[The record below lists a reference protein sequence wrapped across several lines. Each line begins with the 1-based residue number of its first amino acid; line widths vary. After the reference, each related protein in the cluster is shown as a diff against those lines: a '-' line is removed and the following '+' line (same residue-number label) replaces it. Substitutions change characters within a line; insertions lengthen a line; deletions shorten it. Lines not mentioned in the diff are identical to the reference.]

1 MNRETKESRGKTELK
16 VKTAHLAHLEE
27 TANQVLQVNREN
39 KATTELKVKWENK
52 ATTEPKVKWEFKVLK
67 ASVAVTIQKSLLKF
81 WTKLIVA
88 VRQVDLVLLDH
99 RFKTAPIVIVLKV
112 PLQSVT

>member
-1 MNRETKESRGKTELK
+1 MKKETKVNRETTELK
-16 VKTAHLAHLEE
+16 VKTARLAHLEE
-27 TANQVLQVNREN
+27 TANQVLQANRENKETTELKVNREN
-39 KATTELKVKWENK
+39 KE
-52 ATTEPKVKWEFKVLK
+52 TTEPEVKWEFKVLK
-67 ASVAVTIQKSLLKF
+67 ESVAVTIQKSLLKF

-112 PLQSVT
+112 PLQFVM